1 MSASHW
7 VKARNDAE
15 HSENKIHDDAVARQ
29 YGFQGGLVPGV
40 AVYGYLT
47 WAPVSAW
54 GLDWLTGGAMSARFV
69 KPVYDG
75 DEVEVRIDPADD
87 SHLDVSAVS
96 RGEVCGAASAWL
108 PAERQRLAL
117 TERARTPFPTPSGRP
132 PADERSLAVG
142 TWLGT
147 AEKTWGPSDRAHYLD
162 LLGDDLAIYD
172 EHRLVHPG
180 ALIRTANEVL
190 ARTVLLGPW
199 IHVSSTATNLGTVTD
214 GEMVTTYGRVAD
226 LYERK
231 GHRFVE
237 LDVVS
242 TVDDRAVLSVRHTA
256 IYEPRRA

>member
-15 HSENKIHDDAVARQ
+15 HSENKIHDDDVARQ

-40 AVYGYLT
+40 AVYGYMT
-47 WAPVSAW
+47 WAPVSTW
-54 GLDWLTGGAMSARFV
+54 GLEWLTGGAMSARFA

-75 DEVEVRIDPADD
+75 DEVEVRIEPVDGRRM
-87 SHLDVSAVS
+87 DVAAVS
-96 RGEVCGAASAWL
+96 RGEVCGTGSAWL
-108 PAERQRLAL
+108 PEEKAQPAFDEQSSHPLPAPD
-117 TERARTPFPTPSGRP
+117 ARP
-132 PADERSLAVG
+132 PADEQSLAVG

-147 AEKTWGPSDRAHYLD
+147 VDKTWGPSDRAHYLD
-162 LLGDDLAIYD
+162 LLGDDLAVYD
-172 EHRLVHPG
+172 ERRLVHPG

-190 ARTVLLGPW
+190 ARTVRLGPW
-199 IHVSSTATNLGTVTD
+199 IHVSSTATNLGTVSD
-214 GEMVTTYGRVAD
+214 GETVTTRGRVVD

-237 LDVVS
+237 LDVVA
-242 TVDDRAVLSVRHTA
+242 TVADRPVLSIRHTA

>member
-1 MSASHW
+1 MSAAHW

-54 GLDWLTGGAMSARFV
+54 GLDWLTNGAMSARFV

-75 DEVEVRIDPADD
+75 DEVEVRVDPVDGRRM
-87 SHLDVSAVS
+87 DVGAVC
-96 RGEVCGAASAWL
+96 RGEVCGTASAWL
-108 PAERQRLAL
+108 PDAPQSPALAEHSRR
-117 TERARTPFPTPSGRP
+117 PFPAPDERP

-142 TWLGT
+142 TWLGA
-147 AEKTWGPSDRAHYLD
+147 AEKTSGPSDRAHYLD
-162 LLGDDLAIYD
+162 LLGDDLPIYD

-190 ARTVLLGPW
+190 ARTVRLGPW
-199 IHVSSTATNLGTVTD
+199 IHVSSTAINLGTVTD
-214 GEMVTTYGRVAD
+214 GKTVTTYGRVAD

>member
-29 YGFQGGLVPGV
+29 YGFQSGLVPGV
-40 AVYGYLT
+40 AVYGYMT
-47 WAPVSAW
+47 WAPVSSW
-54 GLDWLTGGAMSARFV
+54 GLEWLGRGAMSARFV

-75 DEVEVRIDPADD
+75 DEVEVRVVPIDDTRM
-87 SHLDVSAVS
+87 DVAAVS
-96 RGEVCGAASAWL
+96 RDEVCGTGSAWL
-108 PAERQRLAL
+108 PDQPPPASLEGWSRQPLPAPD
-117 TERARTPFPTPSGRP
+117 ERP
-132 PADERSLAVG
+132 PADEQSLAVG

-147 AEKTWGPSDRAHYLD
+147 VEKTWGPSDRAHYLD
-162 LLGDDLAIYD
+162 LLGDDLTIYD
-172 EHRLVHPG
+172 ERGFVHPG

-190 ARTVLLGPW
+190 ARTVRLGPW
-199 IHVSSTATNLGTVTD
+199 IHVSSTATNLGTVRD
-214 GEMVTTYGRVAD
+214 GETVTTYGRVAD

-237 LDVVS
+237 LDVVA
-242 TVDDRAVLSVRHTA
+242 TVDERPVLSIRHTA